1 MWRNRNVSKLEKTLP
16 RGSWFDDAPGLS
28 EREDIGD
35 LVIAV
40 SQLEA
45 DLTGILG
52 SNGRALLAGLRVV
65 DAQFAEVDNEL
76 RRLDPEVNIE
86 RLRVY
91 VEELRAAYRE
101 YVTVRTTG
109 N

>member
-1 MWRNRNVSKLEKTLP
+1 MSKLEKKLP
-16 RGSWFDDAPGLS
+16 RGSWFDDAPKLS

-52 SNGRALLAGLRVV
+52 RNGRALPAGLQVV

-76 RRLDPEVNIE
+76 RRLDSAVDIE
-86 RLRVY
+86 RLSVY
-91 VEELRAAYRE
+91 IEELRAAYRE
-101 YVTVRTTG
+101 YAAERTTG
-109 N
+109 AGSNQVC

>member
-1 MWRNRNVSKLEKTLP
+1 MSRLEKTLP
-16 RGSWFDDAPGLS
+16 RGSWFDDAPKLS

-45 DLTGILG
+45 DLTGVLG
-52 SNGRALLAGLRVV
+52 RSGRALPAGLRVV
-65 DAQFAEVDNEL
+65 DAQFAEVDDEL
-76 RRLDPEVNIE
+76 RRLDAETDSQ

-101 YVTVRTTG
+101 YAAERTTG
-109 N
+109 D

>member
-1 MWRNRNVSKLEKTLP
+1 MSKLEKTLP
-16 RGSWFDDAPGLS
+16 RGSWFDDAPKLS

-52 SNGRALLAGLRVV
+52 RNGRAFPAGLRVV

-76 RRLDPEVNIE
+76 RRLDTEIDSE

-91 VEELRAAYRE
+91 VEELRAAYRQ
-101 YVTVRTTG
+101 YVRERTTG
-109 N
+109 A

>member
-1 MWRNRNVSKLEKTLP
+1 MSKLEKTLP
-16 RGSWFDDAPGLS
+16 RGSWFDDAPRLS

-52 SNGRALLAGLRVV
+52 RNGRALSAGLRVV